1 MNVMDGSRWILATLL
16 ALSGLACSKSN
27 VSPAPWAQADAA
39 LDKVGVPVVLHF
51 NVGPAAIKSGRR
63 AMLAIVYP
71 QSGDGKVEDCI
82 RRTEPAFKVAL
93 QRDAPGAPMALAIE
107 DDRTILSK
115 GGNQKVG
122 PASGP
127 LSSAEV
133 ARLALATTDGHAALA
148 LIGGFRPTGTGSFT
162 ATITSLPG
170 TSCFAGVSGK
180 VIVDEFYNTGK

>member
-27 VSPAPWAQADAA
+27 VSPAPWAEADAA

-93 QRDAPGAPMALAIE
+93 VAIYQEVDKFAARYNDNKVSQAIPATMTFNEYFEVKHHLGDSSQSWDSSVVTEINDA
-107 DDRTILSK
+107 
-115 GGNQKVG
+115 
-122 PASGP
+122 
-127 LSSAEV
+127 
-133 ARLALATTDGHAALA
+133 
-148 LIGGFRPTGTGSFT
+148 SFVMSFQT
-162 ATITSLPG
+162 A
-170 TSCFAGVSGK
+170 
-180 VIVDEFYNTGK
+180 DE